1 MRPERIVTMSEN
13 GPDVAGC
20 DAVLGAGAVD
30 GTVVGAVIGGG
41 SAGRAEEDGTA
52 DPGVSRPSVWCRLL
66 LVADAAATSAAAPT
80 TATTTTLRVVTTA
93 S

>member
-1 MRPERIVTMSEN
+1 LVEMRPECIVTTSEN
-13 GPDVAGC
+13 GPDAPGC
-20 DAVLGAGAVD
+20 DAVLGAGAV
-30 GTVVGAVIGGG
+30 VSGG

-52 DPGVSRPSVWCRLL
+52 DPGVSRSSVWCRLL

-80 TATTTTLRVVTTA
+80 TVTTTTLRVVTTA